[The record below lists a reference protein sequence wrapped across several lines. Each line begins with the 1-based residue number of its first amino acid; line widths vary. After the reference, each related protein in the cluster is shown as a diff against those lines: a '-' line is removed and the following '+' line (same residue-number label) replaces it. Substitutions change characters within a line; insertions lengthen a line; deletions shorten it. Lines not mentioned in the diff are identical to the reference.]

1 MIVHFII
8 EWTVCRFQHARV
20 LLSAPDAAQDKFPLR
35 PSLSTKRRLELI
47 GLTQIDGVQVLP
59 RLGLLNSTDTW
70 PQEGNTNNTKRPD
83 PSLEAPR
90 PVARK
95 FGESSLEGLRNM
107 AQRKE

>member
-20 LLSAPDAAQDKFPLR
+20 LLSAPDAAQDQFSLT

-59 RLGLLNSTDTW
+59 RSGLFNSTDTW
-70 PQEGNTNNTKRPD
+70 PQEGNTNNTKRP
-83 PSLEAPR
+83 
-90 PVARK
+90 
-95 FGESSLEGLRNM
+95 ESESGGSEVGRSEIWREFEIVLLRVY
-107 AQRKE
+107 AT